1 MKHFFS
7 SLILLVAI
15 TSATLSTSSCTND
28 EGDITEKT
36 IIGTWKLEKI
46 GSSPWT
52 GKEKTL
58 LFQQDG
64 TVICHSE
71 YSEDMNYQGIYTLNN
86 VSVKEGTM
94 IGDLIISRKDN
105 GTQTNYWCTLSR
117 NTLSLNNSDLT
128 DIVDGTEYYKRIY

>member
-7 SLILLVAI
+7 SLILLVVI

-36 IIGTWKLEKI
+36 IIGTWELEKI

-64 TVICHSE
+64 RVICHSE
-71 YSEDMNYQGIYTLNN
+71 YMNYQGKYVLNN

-94 IGDLIISRKDN
+94 ICDLIIFNDD
-105 GTQTNYWCTLSR
+105 GTQMNYWCTLSR
-117 NTLSLNNSDLT
+117 NILSLNNSDLVS
-128 DIVDGTEYYKRIY
+128 IVDGTEYYKRIY

>member
-7 SLILLVAI
+7 SLILLVVIA
-15 TSATLSTSSCTND
+15 SATLSTSSCTND
-28 EGDITEKT
+28 EGIITEKT
-36 IIGTWKLEKI
+36 IIGRWKLEKI

-64 TVICHSE
+64 RVICHSE
-71 YSEDMNYQGIYTLNN
+71 YMNYQGKYVLNN

-94 IGDLIISRKDN
+94 ICDLIIFNDD

-117 NTLSLNNSDLT
+117 NILSLNNSDLT

>member
-71 YSEDMNYQGIYTLNN
+71 YMNYQGKYVLNN

-94 IGDLIISRKDN
+94 ICDLIIFNDD

>member
-28 EGDITEKT
+28 EGTITEKT

-64 TVICHSE
+64 RVICHSE
-71 YSEDMNYQGIYTLNN
+71 YMNYQGKYVLNN

-94 IGDLIISRKDN
+94 ICDLIIFNDD

-117 NTLSLNNSDLT
+117 NILSLNNSDLT

>member
-7 SLILLVAI
+7 SLILLLAV

-28 EGDITEKT
+28 EGDITEKA
-36 IIGTWKLEKI
+36 IIGKWELEKI

-58 LFQQDG
+58 QFQQDG
-64 TVICHSE
+64 TVTCHSE
-71 YSEDMNYQGIYTLNN
+71 YMNYQGKYVLNN

-94 IGDLIISRKDN
+94 ICDLIIFNDD

-117 NTLSLNNSDLT
+117 NILSLNNSDLT

>member
-64 TVICHSE
+64 RVICHSE
-71 YSEDMNYQGIYTLNN
+71 YMNYQGKYVLNN

-94 IGDLIISRKDN
+94 ICDLIIFNDD

-117 NTLSLNNSDLT
+117 NILSLNNSDLT

>member
-36 IIGTWKLEKI
+36 IIGTWELEKI
-46 GSSPWT
+46 GSSPCT

-64 TVICHSE
+64 RVICHSE
-71 YSEDMNYQGIYTLNN
+71 YMNYQGKYVLNN

-94 IGDLIISRKDN
+94 ICDLIIFNDD
-105 GTQTNYWCTLSR
+105 GTQMNYWCTLSR
-117 NTLSLNNSDLT
+117 NILSLNNSDLVS
-128 DIVDGTEYYKRIY
+128 IVDGTEYYKRIY

>member
-36 IIGTWKLEKI
+36 IIGTWELEKI

-64 TVICHSE
+64 RVICHSE
-71 YSEDMNYQGIYTLNN
+71 YMNYQGKYVLNN

-94 IGDLIISRKDN
+94 ICDLIIFNDD
-105 GTQTNYWCTLSR
+105 GTQMNYWCTLSR
-117 NTLSLNNSDLT
+117 NILSLNNSDLVS
-128 DIVDGTEYYKRIY
+128 IVDGTEYYKRIY

>member
-36 IIGTWKLEKI
+36 IIGTWELEKI

-64 TVICHSE
+64 RVICHSE
-71 YSEDMNYQGIYTLNN
+71 YMNYQGKYVLNN

-105 GTQTNYWCTLSR
+105 GTQTNYWCTLNK

>member
-15 TSATLSTSSCTND
+15 TSAMLSTLSCTND
-28 EGDITEKT
+28 EGDITAKT

-64 TVICHSE
+64 RVICHSE
-71 YSEDMNYQGIYTLNN
+71 YMNYQGKYVLNN

-94 IGDLIISRKDN
+94 ICDLIIFNDD

-117 NTLSLNNSDLT
+117 NILSLNNSDLT

>member
-36 IIGTWKLEKI
+36 IIGTWELEKI

-64 TVICHSE
+64 RVICHSE
-71 YSEDMNYQGIYTLNN
+71 YMNYQGKYVLNN

-94 IGDLIISRKDN
+94 ICDLIIFNDD

-117 NTLSLNNSDLT
+117 NILSLNNSDLRY
-128 DIVDGTEYYKRIY
+128 IVDGIEYYKRIY

>member
-64 TVICHSE
+64 RVICHSE
-71 YSEDMNYQGIYTLNN
+71 YMNYQGKYVLNN

-105 GTQTNYWCTLSR
+105 GTQTNYWCTLNK
-117 NTLSLNNSDLT
+117 NTLSLNNSDLVS
-128 DIVDGTEYYKRIY
+128 IVDGTEYYKRIY

>member
-64 TVICHSE
+64 RVICHSE
-71 YSEDMNYQGIYTLNN
+71 YMNYQGKYVLNN

-94 IGDLIISRKDN
+94 ICDLIIFNDDGS
-105 GTQTNYWCTLSR
+105 QTNYWCTLSR
-117 NTLSLNNSDLT
+117 NILSLNNSDLT